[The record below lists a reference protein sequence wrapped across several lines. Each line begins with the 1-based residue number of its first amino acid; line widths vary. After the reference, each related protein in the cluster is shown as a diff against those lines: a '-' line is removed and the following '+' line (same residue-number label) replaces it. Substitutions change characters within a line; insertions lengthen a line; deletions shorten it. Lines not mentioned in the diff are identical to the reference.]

1 MIFVAFDLRRIL
13 VPGRYEEP
21 PACALRIVEA
31 RNLEDAKA
39 FMRKYYPGHWAIIP
53 KRVYDQGVINPPLN
67 FQNTP
72 GPSVLPEANN
82 RLPH

>member
-1 MIFVAFDLRRIL
+1 MIFVAFDLRQIL
-13 VPGRYEEP
+13 VPGRVDP

-31 RNLEDAKA
+31 RNLQDAKT

-53 KRVYDQGVINPPLN
+53 KRVYDQGVINPPPN
-67 FQNTP
+67 FQSTP
-72 GPSVLPEANN
+72 RPLELLETNN

>member
-1 MIFVAFDLRRIL
+1 MIFVAFDLRQIL
-13 VPGRYEEP
+13 VPGRYEP

-72 GPSVLPEANN
+72 RPSVLPEANN

>member
-1 MIFVAFDLRRIL
+1 MIFVAFDLRQIL
-13 VPGRYEEP
+13 VPGRYEL
-21 PACALRIVEA
+21 PACGLRILEA

-53 KRVYDQGVINPPLN
+53 KRVYDQGVINPPPN

-72 GPSVLPEANN
+72 RPLELLETNN